1 MRFTVPDFGAGD
13 FRIRLNAARLTSF
26 VQSAGADGQE
36 IVGAKEGLLAPV
48 DPAKLENIGQLY
60 DIAKPNLAAGEG
72 PAYSIAPV
80 GILAN
85 SEAGAAR
92 ICLLG
97 DRVGAAELLRLG
109 VATEVVADDQVLA
122 RARELA
128 QTIAAYP
135 AQGITAVKQ
144 GLRAAHTRGAPEAWF
159 DSCMPEGAN
168 A

>member
-1 MRFTVPDFGAGD
+1 MLDLVKQETERIESRF
-13 FRIRLNAARLTSF
+13 L
-26 VQSAGADGQE
+26 E
-36 IVGAKEGLLAPV
+36 
-48 DPAKLENIGQLY
+48 PAC
-60 DIAKPNLAAGEG
+60 GEG
-72 PAYSIAPV
+72 AFLQIAEIKLGMAAPRNV
-80 GILAN
+80 AWLALRH
-85 SEAGAAR
+85 SEAVAAR

-128 QTIAAYP
+128 QTIAGYP